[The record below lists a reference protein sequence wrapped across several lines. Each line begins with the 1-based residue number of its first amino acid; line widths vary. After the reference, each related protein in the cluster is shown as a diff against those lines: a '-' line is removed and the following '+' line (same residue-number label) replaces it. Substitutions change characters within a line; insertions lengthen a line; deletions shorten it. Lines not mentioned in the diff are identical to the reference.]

1 MERYGTVALIGAPST
16 GKSTLFNRLTDTRR
30 EITGKQYGIT
40 RDRNYGTGHWLDKT
54 FTLIDTGGITGE
66 NIPFQKEVQNQV
78 ELGIQEADVIL
89 FVVDGRAGVTNNDL
103 FVAKKLRP
111 YKDKVFLV
119 VNKIDDKTLMGDSY
133 EFFRLGFG
141 QPYPISS
148 EHGLGLG
155 DLLDEIMKVLPREEV
170 NPYEGALTFTLLG
183 RPNVGKSSL
192 ANKILGQERVIVS
205 PVSGTTRDSVDIRF
219 ERDGRKYVMV
229 DTAGIKRPGK
239 VAEDLDKYAV
249 IRSADAARRADI
261 CLLLIDAEEGLV
273 SQDIHVSSYAMDEN
287 KPIIIVVNKWDL
299 HSHGMDDQQKFA
311 KEIQAYF
318 KFASYAPIVFCSAK
332 TGSNIKAIFQA
343 LHHVDETMHRKVPSS
358 LLNSL
363 ISRAQLDNEAP
374 DFNGGRLR
382 ISYCT
387 QSEGV
392 PPTFVLFVNNPNY
405 FHFSYKRYLE
415 NAIRKEFGFDC
426 CPIVLHVRSK
436 RSYDLLQEKKR

>member
-16 GKSTLFNRLTDTRR
+16 GKSTLFNRLTDSRK
-30 EITGKQYGIT
+30 EITGRQYGIT
-40 RDRNYGTGHWLDKT
+40 RDRNYGVGHWLDKN

-66 NIPFQKEVQNQV
+66 NIPFQREVQNQV
-78 ELGIQEADVIL
+78 DLGLREADVIL
-89 FVVDGRAGVTNNDL
+89 FVVDGRAGLTNSDL

-111 YKDKVFLV
+111 YKEKVFLV
-119 VNKIDDKTLMGDSY
+119 VNKIDDKTLLGDTY
-133 EFFRLGFG
+133 EFYRLGFG
-141 QPYPISS
+141 NPFAISS

-155 DLLDEIMKVLPREEV
+155 DLLDEVIKKLPKEEE
-170 NPYEGALTFTLLG
+170 NPYEGALTFALLG

-192 ANKILGQERVIVS
+192 ANRLLGYERVIVS

-219 ERDGRKYVMV
+219 EKDGRKYVMV

-239 VAEDLDKYAV
+239 VDEDLDRFAV

-273 SQDIHVSSYAMDEN
+273 SQDIHVSSYAMDYN

-311 KEIQAYF
+311 AEVRAYF
-318 KFASYAPIVFCSAK
+318 KFASFAPIVFCSAK
-332 TGSNIKAIFQA
+332 TGSNIKNIFKE
-343 LHHVDETMHRKVPSS
+343 LEHVYETIHKKVPSS

-363 ISRAQLDNEAP
+363 ITKAQLDNEAP

-387 QSEGV
+387 QSDDV

-426 CPIVLHVRSK
+426 CPINLLIRSK
-436 RSYDLLQEKKR
+436 RAYDLMGDRK

>member
-16 GKSTLFNRLTDTRR
+16 GKSTLFNRLTDSRK
-30 EITGKQYGIT
+30 EITGRQYGIT
-40 RDRNYGTGHWLDKT
+40 RDRNYGVGHWLDKN

-66 NIPFQKEVQNQV
+66 NIPFQREVQNQV
-78 ELGIQEADVIL
+78 DLGLREADVIL
-89 FVVDGRAGVTNNDL
+89 FVVDGRAGLTNSDL

-111 YKDKVFLV
+111 YKEKVFLV
-119 VNKIDDKTLMGDSY
+119 VNKIDDQTLLGDTY
-133 EFFRLGFG
+133 DFYRLGFG
-141 QPYPISS
+141 NPFAISS

-155 DLLDEIMKVLPREEV
+155 DLLDEVIKKLPKEEE
-170 NPYEGALTFTLLG
+170 NPYEGALTFALLG

-192 ANKILGQERVIVS
+192 ANRLLGYERVIVS
-205 PVSGTTRDSVDIRF
+205 PVSGTTRDSVDIQF
-219 ERDGRKYVMV
+219 EKDGRKYVMV

-239 VAEDLDKYAV
+239 VDEDLDRFAV

-273 SQDIHVSSYAMDEN
+273 SQDIHVSSYAMDYN

-311 KEIQAYF
+311 AEVRAYF
-318 KFASYAPIVFCSAK
+318 KFASFAPIVFCSAK
-332 TGSNIKAIFQA
+332 TGSNIKNIFKE
-343 LHHVDETMHRKVPSS
+343 LEHVYETIHKKVPSS

-363 ISRAQLDNEAP
+363 ITKAQLDNEAP

-387 QSEGV
+387 QSDDV

-426 CPIVLHVRSK
+426 CPINLLIRSK
-436 RSYDLLQEKKR
+436 RAYDLMGDRK

>member
-16 GKSTLFNRLTDTRR
+16 GKSTLFNRLTDSRK
-30 EITGKQYGIT
+30 EITGRQYGIT
-40 RDRNYGTGHWLDKT
+40 RDRNYGVGHWLDKN

-66 NIPFQKEVQNQV
+66 NIPFQREVQNQV
-78 ELGIQEADVIL
+78 DLGLREADVIL
-89 FVVDGRAGVTNNDL
+89 FVVDGRAGLTNSDL

-111 YKDKVFLV
+111 YKEKVLLV
-119 VNKIDDKTLMGDSY
+119 VNKIDDKTLLGDTY
-133 EFFRLGFG
+133 EFYRLGFG
-141 QPYPISS
+141 NPFAISS

-155 DLLDEIMKVLPREEV
+155 DLLDEVIKKLPKEEE
-170 NPYEGALTFTLLG
+170 NPYEGALTFALLG

-192 ANKILGQERVIVS
+192 ANRLLGYERVIVS
-205 PVSGTTRDSVDIRF
+205 PVSGTTRDSVDIQF
-219 ERDGRKYVMV
+219 EKDGRKYVMV

-239 VAEDLDKYAV
+239 VDEDLDRFAV

-273 SQDIHVSSYAMDEN
+273 SQDIHVSSYAMDYN

-311 KEIQAYF
+311 AEVRAYF
-318 KFASYAPIVFCSAK
+318 KFASFAPIVFCSAK
-332 TGSNIKAIFQA
+332 TGSNIKNIFKE
-343 LHHVDETMHRKVPSS
+343 LEHVYETIHKKVPSS

-363 ISRAQLDNEAP
+363 ITKAQLDNEAP

-387 QSEGV
+387 QSDDV

-426 CPIVLHVRSK
+426 CPINLLIRSK
-436 RSYDLLQEKKR
+436 RAYDLMGDRK

>member
-16 GKSTLFNRLTDTRR
+16 GKSTLFNRLTDSRK
-30 EITGKQYGIT
+30 EITGRQYGIT
-40 RDRNYGTGHWLDKT
+40 RDRNYGTGHWLDKN
-54 FTLIDTGGITGE
+54 FTIIDTGGITGE
-66 NIPFQKEVQNQV
+66 NIPFQREVQNQV
-78 ELGIQEADVIL
+78 DLGIQEADAIL
-89 FVVDGRAGVTNNDL
+89 FVVDGRAGLTNSDL

-119 VNKIDDKTLMGDSY
+119 VNKIDDKTLVGDTY

-141 QPYPISS
+141 EPFAISS

-155 DLLDEIMKVLPREEV
+155 DLLDEVIKKLPKEEED
-170 NPYEGALTFTLLG
+170 PYKDALTFALLG

-192 ANKILGQERVIVS
+192 ANRILGYDRVIVS
-205 PVSGTTRDSVDIRF
+205 PVSGTTRDSVDIQF

-239 VAEDLDKYAV
+239 VEEDLDKFAV
-249 IRSADAARRADI
+249 VRSADAARRADI
-261 CLLLIDAEEGLV
+261 CLLLIDAQEGLV
-273 SQDIHVSSYAMDEN
+273 SQDIHVSGYAMDYN
-287 KPIIIVVNKWDL
+287 KPIVIVVNKWDL
-299 HSHGMDDQQKFA
+299 HSHDMDDQQKFA
-311 KEIQAYF
+311 AEVRAYF
-318 KFASYAPIVFCSAK
+318 KFAAYAPIVFCSAK
-332 TGSNIKAIFQA
+332 TGSNIKNIFRE
-343 LHHVDETMHRKVPSS
+343 LDRVYETIHKKVPSS

-363 ISRAQLDNEAP
+363 IMKAQLDNEAP

-387 QSEGV
+387 QSDDV

-405 FHFSYKRYLE
+405 FHFSYRRYLE

-426 CPIVLHVRSK
+426 CPINLLVRSK
-436 RSYDLLQEKKR
+436 RAYDLMEKKK

>member
-30 EITGKQYGIT
+30 EITGKEYGIT
-40 RDRNYGTGHWLDKT
+40 RDRNYGIGHWLDKT

-78 ELGIQEADVIL
+78 ELGLQEADVIL
-89 FVVDGRAGVTNNDL
+89 FVVDGRAGLTNNDL

-111 YKDKVFLV
+111 YKDKVFLA
-119 VNKIDDKTLMGDSY
+119 VNKIDDNTLVGDSY

-141 QPYPISS
+141 KPYAVSS

-155 DLLDEIMKVLPREEV
+155 DLLDDIIKALPKEV
-170 NPYEGALTFTLLG
+170 EDPYEGALTFALLG

-192 ANKILGQERVIVS
+192 ANRILGYDRVIVS
-205 PVSGTTRDSVDIRF
+205 PVSGTTRDSVDIQF
-219 ERDGRKYVMV
+219 EKDGRKFVMV

-239 VAEDLDKYAV
+239 VEEDLDKYAV
-249 IRSADAARRADI
+249 VRSADAARRADI
-261 CLLLIDAEEGLV
+261 CLLLIDADEGLV
-273 SQDIHVSSYAMDEN
+273 SQDIHVAGYAMDYN

-299 HSHGMDDQQKFA
+299 HSHNMDDQQKFTQ
-311 KEIQAYF
+311 EIRAYF
-318 KFASYAPIVFCSAK
+318 KFAAYAPVVFCSAK
-332 TGSNIKAIFQA
+332 TGSNIKTIFKE
-343 LHHVDETMHRKVPSS
+343 LVRVDETIHRKVPSS

-363 ISRAQLDNEAP
+363 IGKAQMDNEAP

-387 QSEGV
+387 QGEGV
-392 PPTFVLFVNNPNY
+392 PPTFILFVNNPNY

-415 NAIRKEFGFDC
+415 NAIRREFGFDC
-426 CPIVLHVRSK
+426 CPINLVIRSK
-436 RSYDLLQEKKR
+436 HAYDLMEAKKK

>member
-1 MERYGTVALIGAPST
+1 MIGAPST
-16 GKSTLFNRLTDTRR
+16 GKSTLFNRLTDSRK
-30 EITGKQYGIT
+30 EITGRQYGIT
-40 RDRNYGTGHWLDKT
+40 RDRNYGVGHWLDKN

-66 NIPFQKEVQNQV
+66 NIPFQREVQNQV
-78 ELGIQEADVIL
+78 DLGLREADVIL
-89 FVVDGRAGVTNNDL
+89 FVVDGRAGLTNSDL

-111 YKDKVFLV
+111 YKEKVFLV
-119 VNKIDDKTLMGDSY
+119 VNKIDDKTLLGDTY
-133 EFFRLGFG
+133 EFYRLGFG
-141 QPYPISS
+141 NPFAISS

-155 DLLDEIMKVLPREEV
+155 DLLDEVIKKLPKEEE
-170 NPYEGALTFTLLG
+170 NPYEGALTFALLG

-192 ANKILGQERVIVS
+192 ANRLLGYERVIVS

-219 ERDGRKYVMV
+219 EKDGRKYVMV

-239 VAEDLDKYAV
+239 VDEDLDRFAV

-273 SQDIHVSSYAMDEN
+273 SQDIHVSSYAMDYN
-287 KPIIIVVNKWDL
+287 KPIIIIVNKWDL

-311 KEIQAYF
+311 AEVRAYF
-318 KFASYAPIVFCSAK
+318 KFASFAPIVFCSAK
-332 TGSNIKAIFQA
+332 TGSNIKNIFKE
-343 LHHVDETMHRKVPSS
+343 LEHVYETIHKKVPSS

-363 ISRAQLDNEAP
+363 ITKAQLDNEAP

-387 QSEGV
+387 QSDDV

-426 CPIVLHVRSK
+426 CPINLLIRSK
-436 RSYDLLQEKKR
+436 RAYDLMGDRK